1 MSQPQPDRS
10 YALPVTA
17 LRRSFEHTRS
27 LDSADQVREIVDRLV
42 HPESTAAEVLDAYRV
57 MQSCF
62 DPDGEDEGPKP
73 DAEDETARGATL
85 VEDFFWPTRELQVLG
100 DKCSF
105 TCLAT
110 NVHPL
115 SQTAHAGDG
124 LSAGLDY
131 VGLTCDVSSTLVLG
145 VVQSPGDVSAYPLL
159 LRLFAC
165 LTEIAPPAQFERIN
179 AQHMMGIGRE
189 SSKFDLNLVLWERN
203 DEPDTSP
210 LCELTRD
217 LAENVKEALSSGPD
231 FPPILRDVVCMR
243 MNPAGFNGRMRFAW
257 RV

>member
-1 MSQPQPDRS
+1 MTQPEPDRP
-10 YALPVTA
+10 YALPVTT
-17 LRRSFEHTRS
+17 LRRSFEHARA
-27 LDSADQVREIVDRLV
+27 LGAADQTRELVERLI
-42 HPESTAAEVLDAYRV
+42 HPHAIADQVLDAYRV
-57 MQSCF
+57 ARGYF
-62 DPDGEDEGPKP
+62 ELDDEGDESKPEGSAGAEPK
-73 DAEDETARGATL
+73 TL
-85 VEDFFWPTRELQVLG
+85 VEGYIWATRELAVLG

-115 SQTAHAGDG
+115 WHGADATEG

-131 VGLTCDVSSTLVLG
+131 VGLTCDSSSTLVLG
-145 VVQSPGDVSAYPLL
+145 AVQSPGDCSAYPLL

-165 LTEIAPPAQFERIN
+165 LTEIAPPTQFARIN
-179 AQHMMGIGRE
+179 QRHMMGIGSE
-189 SSKFDLNLVLWERN
+189 ASKFDLNLVLWDK
-203 DEPDTSP
+203 DEETESDP

-217 LAENVKEALSSGPD
+217 LAEKMKGVLAAAPD

-243 MNPAGFNGRMRFAW
+243 MNPDRFDGRMRFEW